1 MKCVHAKDEIF
12 VFVHFFHFILY
23 YSSCVMLVHFP
34 VPTCHKG
41 LADDVMI
48 TRWWYDFLDLADDVM
63 ITRWWYDFLSS
74 ILEHSCLREKIRPD
88 QTVSLLCFK

>member
-1 MKCVHAKDEIF
+1 MKCVHARDEIF

-23 YSSCVMLVHFP
+23 YSSCVMLVHFL

-41 LADDVMI
+41 LADDVTI
-48 TRWWYDFLDLADDVM
+48 TW
-63 ITRWWYDFLSS
+63 WWYDFLSS